1 MHLVERWL
9 RGTRERRDA
18 LEVRFVKRVLD
29 SEHNGERSSG
39 AGLV

>member
-1 MHLVERWL
+1 MHLVERWVQ
-9 RGTRERRDA
+9 GAREHRDA
-18 LEVRFVKRVLD
+18 LEVRFVKCVLD